1 MPNINELKRLVESL
15 SQSEKYQLQAM
26 LASSGE
32 EQESVKSL
40 EDSRFSN
47 GIFCPK
53 CGCLENIVKFGRY
66 KDLQR
71 YGCKDCSST
80 FTAKSDSIFY
90 KSTKSLET
98 WKKYVDCLLQG
109 LSIRKSARVCGLSI
123 PTSFLWRHKILEA
136 IGKALDKKQP
146 KLKGIIESD
155 ETFFRVS
162 YKGARELPEGRL
174 AHRRGEKAGKRGLS
188 KEQVC
193 VACGLDRQGA
203 VLSKISNLGKVSS
216 ADLVRVYSGKV
227 EKDSIFCTDSEK
239 AYKRFAAQKGYRL
252 IQLESGKHRLCVYH
266 INNVNAFHNNLKRF
280 MDKFR
285 GVSTKHL
292 DNYLIWNLAASMSS
306 NTAIATIGENSTYI
320 SCKAILQKSEIPVS

>member
-1 MPNINELKRLVESL
+1 MPNMNELKILVESL
-15 SQSEKYQLQAM
+15 SQSERYQLQAM
-26 LASSGE
+26 LASSDDP
-32 EQESVKSL
+32 QESVKSL

-53 CGCLENIVKFGRY
+53 CGCLENIVKFGKY

-71 YGCKDCSST
+71 YKCKDCGST
-80 FTAKSDSIFY
+80 FTAKSGSVFY

-98 WKKYVDCLLQG
+98 WKKYVECLLQG
-109 LSIRKSARVCGLSI
+109 LSIRKSAHICGISL
-123 PTSFLWRHKILEA
+123 PTSFFWRHKILET
-136 IGKALDKKQP
+136 IGNALDRERP

-162 YKGARELPEGRL
+162 YKGARKLPEGRL

-193 VACGLDRQGA
+193 VACGLDRQGT

-216 ADLVRVYSGKV
+216 SDLVRVYSGKV

-239 AYKRFAAQKGYRL
+239 AYKRFAAQKGYKL
-252 IQLESGKHRLCVYH
+252 IQLERGKHRLGVYH
-266 INNVNAFHNNLKRF
+266 INHVNAFHNNLKRF

-292 DNYLIWNLAASMSS
+292 DNYLVWNLSS
-306 NTAIATIGENSTYI
+306 RLTSKEIINAVGGLQFKG
-320 SCKAILQKSEIPVS
+320 SCRQIYKKPVAPVK

>member
-1 MPNINELKRLVESL
+1 MPNMNELKRLVESL
-15 SQSEKYQLQAM
+15 SQSEKYQLQEI

-71 YGCKDCSST
+71 YRCKDCGST
-80 FTAKSDSIFY
+80 FTAKSGSIFY
-90 KSTKSLET
+90 NSTKNLAT

-109 LSIRKSARVCGLSI
+109 LSIRKSARVCGISL
-123 PTSFLWRHKILEA
+123 PTSFFWRHKILEA
-136 IGKALDKKQP
+136 IGKALDKKQS

-162 YKGARELPEGRL
+162 YKGARKLPEGRL

-193 VACGLDRQGA
+193 VACSLDRQGA
-203 VLSKISNLGKVSS
+203 VLSKISNLGKISS
-216 ADLVRVYSGKV
+216 SDLVRVYSGKV
-227 EKDSIFCTDSEK
+227 ERDSIFCTDSEK
-239 AYKRFAAQKGYRL
+239 AY
-252 IQLESGKHRLCVYH
+252 
-266 INNVNAFHNNLKRF
+266 
-280 MDKFR
+280 
-285 GVSTKHL
+285 
-292 DNYLIWNLAASMSS
+292 
-306 NTAIATIGENSTYI
+306 
-320 SCKAILQKSEIPVS
+320 